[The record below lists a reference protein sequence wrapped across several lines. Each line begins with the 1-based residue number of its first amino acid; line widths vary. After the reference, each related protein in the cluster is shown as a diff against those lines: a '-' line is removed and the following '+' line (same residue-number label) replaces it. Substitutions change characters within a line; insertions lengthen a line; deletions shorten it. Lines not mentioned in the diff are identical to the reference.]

1 MTNGTS
7 KLLAA
12 QLRTGTAACVLV
24 LASIAWAQGPGSVLE
39 PVRSE
44 SPLRPDEILQR
55 ALDRTAKK
63 EEAGLEL
70 LFESVVD
77 SVVET
82 LDAEGRVTEVETK
95 RSRRYPLEGY
105 LYEELVA
112 VAGKPLSS
120 EQASK
125 ERRRKAN
132 FVREAR
138 RQAAKGQRLESDR
151 RRMRFNNE
159 LMDRYRTVMIGTAEM
174 SGHDC
179 WVLRFEPRQGDLP
192 STGSMDRALNQSS
205 GRLWVKK
212 SNFQVVRTSFSM
224 DSPVR
229 MLWGF
234 LATLRRADGQI
245 DFAPVQGDLWFPSRF
260 QIELDLQLL
269 MGVKAIRRRIRN
281 EWTNYRP
288 LEKPATPE
296 VSGGG

>member
-1 MTNGTS
+1 MTEHSS

-12 QLRTGTAACVLV
+12 RFWTAAAAC
-24 LASIAWAQGPGSVLE
+24 LAALAPAAWAQSPGGVLGSA
-39 PVRSE
+39 PSE
-44 SPLRPDEILQR
+44 RPLRADEILQR

-77 SVVET
+77 STVES
-82 LDAEGRVTEVETK
+82 LDAEERVTEVETK
-95 RSRRYPLEGY
+95 QSRRYPLEGY

-112 VAGKPLSS
+112 VNGNPLSP
-120 EQASK
+120 EQVSK
-125 ERRRKAN
+125 ERRRKTS

-138 RQAAKGQRLESDR
+138 RQAAKGKRLESER

-159 LMDRYRTVMIGTAEM
+159 LMDRYRTAMIGSAEM
-174 SGHDC
+174 SGHEC

-192 STGSMDRALNQSS
+192 SGGSMDRALNQSS

-229 MLWGF
+229 FLWGF
-234 LATLRRADGQI
+234 FATIRRADGQI

-281 EWTNYRP
+281 VWTNYRP
-288 LEKPATPE
+288 VDASAAPQ
-296 VSGGG
+296 VSGE